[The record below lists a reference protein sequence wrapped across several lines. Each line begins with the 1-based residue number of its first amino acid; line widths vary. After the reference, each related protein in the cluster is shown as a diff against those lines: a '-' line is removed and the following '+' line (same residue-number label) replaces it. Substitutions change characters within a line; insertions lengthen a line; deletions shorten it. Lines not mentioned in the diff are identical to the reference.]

1 MIEAGKTAL
10 AILNFNGKKHLERF
24 LPSVIKFSS
33 PDVKIIVG
41 DNCSTDDSVSFLKEH
56 YPAVETVILDQNY
69 GFAEGYNQV
78 LRQIHAEY
86 YFLLNSD
93 VELKEP
99 WAPMIQYL
107 DHNPGVA
114 AVQPKILSHAQPDHF
129 EHAGAAGGWI
139 DELGYPFC
147 AGRILNKFEEDRG
160 QYDSKCEIF
169 WASGAAM
176 IVRSNLFHELGGFDG
191 DYFAHM
197 EEIDWCWRAKK
208 NGWKIMAIPEI
219 KVYHIGGG
227 TLPYNSERKIFLNF
241 RNNIATLI
249 KNEPAGKLLYVVP
262 YRLFLDTIAMIQFFI
277 KGNVKGSAALIKAYI
292 NILKWIPSLIKKR
305 KIIGAQSEGKKF
317 ESAGLFHGSL
327 LYQFF
332 ILGKKSFSD
341 IIKNHNV
348 EN

>member
-1 MIEAGKTAL
+1 MIQAGKAAL
-10 AILNFNGKKHLERF
+10 VILNFNGKNFLERF
-24 LPSVIKFSS
+24 LPSVIKYSL
-33 PDVKIIVG
+33 PYVKIIVG
-41 DNCSTDDSVSFLKEH
+41 DNNSTDDSVSFLKEH
-56 YPAVETVILDQNY
+56 YPAIDTVILNQNY

-78 LRQIHAEY
+78 LKHIDAGY

-93 VELKEP
+93 VELKES
-99 WAPMIQYL
+99 WEPMVHYL
-107 DHNPGVA
+107 DNNPGVA

-160 QYDSKCEIF
+160 QYDNRSEIF

-176 IVRSNLFHELGGFDG
+176 LVRANLFHELGGFDG

-208 NGWKIMAIPEI
+208 NGWKIMAMPEV
-219 KVYHIGGG
+219 KVFHIGGG
-227 TLPYNSERKIFLNF
+227 TLPYHSERKIFLNF

-249 KNEPAGKLLYVVP
+249 KNEPGGKLLYVLPV
-262 YRLFLDTIAMIQFFI
+262 RLILDAVAMIQFFV
-277 KGNVKGSAALIKAYI
+277 KGNAKGSIAIIKAYI

-305 KIIGAQSEGKKF
+305 KIIGLQTVGKKF
-317 ESAGLFHGSL
+317 ESGGLFHGSL
-327 LYQFF
+327 LYRFF
-332 ILGKKSFSD
+332 ILRKKSFGD
-341 IIKNHNV
+341 LIK
-348 EN
+348 